1 MALIKCSECGA
12 DMSDKAKACPKCGF
26 ENKIKFCPD
35 CGKKISKEA
44 IMCPE
49 CGRSF
54 EKTMIS
60 KNSKGN
66 MFGLSIG
73 AFVCSF
79 FFIINIVGFIMGGV
93 VINANHG
100 QKNTARSFGIAAV
113 IISGISIVILLLIII
128 VWSIQWKNIQE
139 DLKKSTYCSM
149 ASCNEDRSDCIYY
162 GIEETWQGSCQDEY

>member
-1 MALIKCSECGA
+1 MHAWGIQEY
-12 DMSDKAKACPKCGF
+12 
-26 ENKIKFCPD
+26 
-35 CGKKISKEA
+35 
-44 IMCPE
+44 
-49 CGRSF
+49 
-54 EKTMIS
+54 
-60 KNSKGN
+60 
-66 MFGLSIG
+66 GLH
-73 AFVCSF
+73 
-79 FFIINIVGFIMGGV
+79 GGV

-139 DLKKSTYCSM
+139 EIKKSTYCSM